1 MTPQQREAAL
11 RLADWLHA
19 SGVVNSE
26 VKETIAL
33 LRELLAEPQGEPVA
47 WCSLTPSG
55 KIAYF
60 DGKPMVMPGAVGNE
74 VHRTPLY
81 AHPPQQRRPLSAD
94 QIRDAVNDPAFWA
107 TSKNFIFRIARAIE
121 CAHGITGEP
130 T

>member
-1 MTPQQREAAL
+1 MTPEQREAAE
-11 RLADWLHA
+11 RLVADQSSSNLEW
-19 SGVVNSE
+19 SRQVVD
-26 VKETIAL
+26 L

-81 AHPPQQRRPLSAD
+81 AHPPQQRKPLTHM
-94 QIRDAVNDPAFWA
+94 QAVLLWGHRSDGPSTAEIVSF
-107 TSKNFIFRIARAIE
+107 ARAIE
-121 CAHGITGEP
+121 KAHGIVEEA
-130 T
+130 

>member
-1 MTPQQREAAL
+1 MTPTQRETAE
-11 RLADWLHA
+11 RLADRLRHRLTNDMGCAVETA
-19 SGVVNSE
+19 S
-26 VKETIAL
+26 L

-81 AHPPQQRRPLSAD
+81 AHPPQQRKPLTRE
-94 QIRDAVNDPAFWA
+94 QIDSIWHAQGSFTDRESDYR
-107 TSKNFIFRIARAIE
+107 IFARAIE
-121 CAHGITGEP
+121 RAITGEP